1 MKTKIDITYVAKLA
15 KIKLNKKEKETLSA
29 ELYTILNF
37 INKLNEIDTSL
48 TPPTSH
54 PFSIKNV
61 FRKDV
66 AHPSLPIAKVR
77 RLTPQMKNDFFKVPK
92 IIEK

>member
-15 KIKLNKKEKETLSA
+15 KIKLNKKEKETLSV
-29 ELYTILNF
+29 ELDTILAF

-54 PFSIKNV
+54 LFSIKNV

-66 AHPSLPIAKVR
+66 VRPSLPIAKVR
-77 RLTPQMKNDFFKVPK
+77 KLTSQMKNDFFKVPK
-92 IIEK
+92 VIEK